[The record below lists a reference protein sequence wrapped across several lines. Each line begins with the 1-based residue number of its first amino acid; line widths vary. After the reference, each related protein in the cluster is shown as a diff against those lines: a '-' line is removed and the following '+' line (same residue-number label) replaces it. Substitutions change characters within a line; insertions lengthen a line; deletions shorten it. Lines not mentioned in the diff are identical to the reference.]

1 MQQYFIPESQLHE
14 HHVVIQDEDARHII
28 RVMRMKPGDRI
39 ICVVG
44 GTAFLCRIDELSG
57 NEATAEIESAVAA
70 APELPVSVTIAQGI
84 PKGEKFDTIVQ
95 KGTECGASAFIPFN
109 AARSV
114 AVWRENRTAKKRLRL
129 QKIAKGAAEQSHRL
143 VIPRIAEP
151 LGIDRLIQA
160 GLSFTYK
167 LVAYEETAKS
177 GELTALP
184 ALLHQ
189 MSQGDSLL
197 AVIGPEGGLTA
208 EEAEKLQRSGF
219 VLCGF
224 GPRILRTET
233 APIYLLSAVSYQLEL
248 LNNEVDN

>member
-14 HHVVIQDEDARHII
+14 HYVVIQDEAAKHII
-28 RVMRMKPGDRI
+28 RVMRMRVGDEI
-39 ICVVG
+39 ICVAG
-44 GTAFLCRIDELSG
+44 GTAFLCRINELSG
-57 NEATAEIESAVAA
+57 HEVTAEIESTVAA
-70 APELPVSVTIAQGI
+70 TPELPVSVTIAQGI

-114 AVWRENRTAKKRLRL
+114 AVWREDRTVKKRTRL

-143 VIPRIAEP
+143 VIPEISEP
-151 LGIDRLIQA
+151 IGIDRLIQA

-184 ALLHQ
+184 ALLRQ
-189 MSQGDSLL
+189 MKKGDSLL

-208 EEAEKLQRSGF
+208 EEADKLQCSGF